1 MRKLVE
7 QYRKGMRS
15 IALLATAALLAL
27 GGCSSQPALHAR
39 PEPATTQSAP
49 GGKNAASPRR
59 DAPTGALPAP
69 DTRAAQAGKKS
80 EPGGQP
86 PATTKPK
93 PVQVKVF
100 YATDRARGSGTNPN
114 GVFGPQRGSLTLGSC
129 ELMFPG
135 RSEAGGNGQQAPE
148 KPLRPVVR
156 KVLPAAK
163 DELLAQ
169 MNATLARSPRRRVLV
184 FVPGYNVSFAEAAR
198 STGYLK
204 QALGFEGTAIF
215 FSWPSKGRSDGFGT
229 DEREIE
235 WAQPDLKEFLKIL
248 AADAKQRSI
257 YLVGQGMGGRAL
269 AKAFV
274 YLNSAQPELGKAF
287 REVILVAPDMELETF
302 RRDLAPS
309 LAASNARI
317 TIYASSNDP
326 GLRASAKFQ
335 DYPRVGDSGPQ
346 LTLFPGLETIDAS
359 RVNTSLSGPLLT
371 APGNSIIADLKHL
384 IRDGD
389 KPTQRPALQVV
400 EVASGRYWRLKR
412 H

>member
-1 MRKLVE
+1 MREFAE
-7 QYRKGMRS
+7 QYRKGMGG
-15 IALLATAALLAL
+15 IALLVTTALLAL
-27 GGCSSQPALHAR
+27 GGCSRIALHAG
-39 PEPATTQSAP
+39 PEQAATPLSAP
-49 GGKNAASPRR
+49 AGKNGVPPRR
-59 DAPTGALPAP
+59 DAPTGAQPAP
-69 DTRAAQAGKKS
+69 DTSAAGKDS
-80 EPGGQP
+80 VTVRQP
-86 PATTKPK
+86 TVAAKPK
-93 PVQVKVF
+93 PVQLKVF
-100 YATDRARGSGTNPN
+100 YATDRARGSAPNPN
-114 GVFGPQRGSLTLGSC
+114 SVFGPQRGSLTMGTC

-135 RSEAGGNGQQAPE
+135 RSEAGGNGQQTPE

-156 KVLPAAK
+156 KVVPGAK
-163 DELLAQ
+163 AEVLAQ
-169 MNATLARSPRRRVLV
+169 LGATLAKSAHRRILV

-204 QALGFEGTAIF
+204 QALGFDGPATF

-229 DEREIE
+229 DEGEIE
-235 WAQPDLKEFLKIL
+235 WAQPDLKEFLKVL
-248 AADAKQRSI
+248 VAEAKPRSI
-257 YLVGQGMGGRAL
+257 YLIAQGMGGRAL

-309 LAASNARI
+309 LAASSARV

-326 GLRASAKFQ
+326 GMRASAKFR
-335 DYPRVGDSGPQ
+335 DYSRVGDSGPQ
-346 LTLFPGLETIDAS
+346 LTLFPGLETVDAS
-359 RVNTSLSGPLLT
+359 RVNTSLSGPQLT
-371 APGNSIIADLKHL
+371 APGNSVIADLRHL

-389 KPTQRPALQVV
+389 KPAQRPALQAV